1 MSSSLKLHKSSKLN
15 KNRRLKKRSYKL
27 CKKKL
32 CFKILLN
39 PIKIFMP
46 RVVLAVPIV
55 KKKKMKRV
63 MEGKELVAKLN
74 EFLVI

>member
-39 PIKIFMP
+39 PIKIFML

>member
-1 MSSSLKLHKSSKLN
+1 
-15 KNRRLKKRSYKL
+15 
-27 CKKKL
+27 
-32 CFKILLN
+32 
-39 PIKIFMP
+39 MP

-55 KKKKMKRV
+55 KKKKMKRA

>member
-39 PIKIFMP
+39 PIKIFML

-74 EFLVI
+74 EFFVI